1 MSEEQ
6 NELMSVETGLTSA
19 SPEALGMLLADQ
31 TSKYADETALS
42 KVTKVGDWLPYVALM
57 GGNSLEVKRGEFPIG
72 HFCLKKNKKMIDLGK
87 EFIMYLLSW
96 RPKAMM
102 FEPKVLS
109 YFDTE
114 SEDFK
119 KIVARADSTKN
130 PGCGYGPEYLIWLPE
145 VKEFATYFLS
155 SKTGRNESPNIQAI
169 LKTTRLCK
177 QKSHLIETEKYSWHG
192 PTTLACDL
200 EIPLPP
206 IELAKQELD
215 KFNNPPAAVEEVAEE
230 AESDSRS

>member
-1 MSEEQ
+1 MSEE
-6 NELMSVETGLTSA
+6 NELIMA
-19 SPEALGMLLADQ
+19 SPEAMQNLLSTQ

-42 KVTKVGDWLPYVALM
+42 KVTKVGDWLPYVTLM

-96 RPKAMM
+96 RPKAMT

-109 YFDTE
+109 FFDVE
-114 SEDFK
+114 SDDFK
-119 KIVARADSTKN
+119 AVVNRADTVKN
-130 PGCGYGPEYLIWLPE
+130 PGCGYGPEYLVWLPE
-145 VKEFATYFLS
+145 VKELATYYLS
-155 SKTGRNESPNIQAI
+155 SKTGRNESPNIQAV
-169 LKTTRLCK
+169 LKSTRLCK

-192 PTTLACDL
+192 PQTLACDL

-206 IELAKQELD
+206 IELVKEQLD